1 MRLQKVAMKS
11 LEENIERIR
20 SKADYKKNFGDASSG
35 AAVVIDVNSGEVL
48 AMASYPSYD
57 PSVFLAGPQD
67 KEAQKTINALLTDEK
82 NKPLFNRAIQGA
94 YTPGSTFKPLISI
107 AGLETGAITPQNS
120 YITDRGTH
128 VIGAGHSSV
137 WSIRLTVMGQSTS

>member
-57 PSVFLAGPQD
+57 RLYSWQD
-67 KEAQKTINALLTDEK
+67 RRTRRHRK
-82 NKPLFNRAIQGA
+82 R
-94 YTPGSTFKPLISI
+94 
-107 AGLETGAITPQNS
+107 
-120 YITDRGTH
+120 
-128 VIGAGHSSV
+128 
-137 WSIRLTVMGQSTS
+137 